1 MHAHRLRN
9 RLSAAALVAASA
21 LAAPQLAKADDNPG
35 LFGRLFRMGNS
46 NGSNAAKARPN
57 GPLPYGGDKPA
68 AAGRNNNHDH
78 DHDAGGDQFIPPA
91 TASRGPATPT
101 TAAGPLS
108 GPGPSTPEVADT
120 GSAPP
125 ITPRSRVSSAATE
138 ADPLLTRMALGRSND
153 GTQFGMFLQVFADGT
168 VIDSE
173 GVHRLSPSDIR
184 PLAELVGSGELS
196 RNRGHCGAPSGDY
209 IEEVHVVVFERRL
222 GRLTAQPFSYS
233 GNPQGCDA
241 SVRQLHALIESL
253 QARLSGQPAAP
264 TAAAP
269 ATVPAPTSPPMNLTP
284 TPTPTTAAA
293 PPITSAPAPAP
304 IVSTPAAMQPQAVSA
319 FGGGPV
325 RTARPSAGR
334 VLPPLDGATGPVI
347 PLTPADPR

>member
-21 LAAPQLAKADDNPG
+21 LAAPHAATADDNPG
-35 LFGRLFRMGNS
+35 LFGRLFRMGGAS
-46 NGSNAAKARPN
+46 NTARAKPSA
-57 GPLPYGGDKPA
+57 PLPHGGDKPA
-68 AAGRNNNHDH
+68 PGGGHDH
-78 DHDAGGDQFIPPA
+78 DHGAGGDQFIPPA
-91 TASRGPATPT
+91 AAPRGPAAPVA

-108 GPGPSTPEVADT
+108 GPGPTTPEVADA

-153 GTQFGMFLQVFADGT
+153 GSQFGMFLQIFADGT

-173 GVHRLSPSDIR
+173 GVHRLSPTDVR
-184 PLAELVGSGELS
+184 PLAELVASGELS
-196 RNRGHCGAPSGDY
+196 RNRGHCGSPSGDY

-241 SVRQLHALIESL
+241 SVRQLHALIEGL
-253 QARLSGQPAAP
+253 QARLSGQPAAA
-264 TAAAP
+264 TAAA
-269 ATVPAPTSPPMNLTP
+269 AGPAPAVHPS
-284 TPTPTTAAA
+284 A
-293 PPITSAPAPAP
+293 PPITLNSASPAPAPAAMVP
-304 IVSTPAAMQPQAVSA
+304 PTPAPATPAPAVASPQPASA

-325 RTARPSAGR
+325 RTARPSTAGTGR
-334 VLPPLDGATGPVI
+334 VLPPLDGTTGPVI
-347 PLTPADPR
+347 PLTPVDPH

>member
-35 LFGRLFRMGNS
+35 LFGRLFRMGSN

-57 GPLPYGGDKPA
+57 GSLPYGGDKPA
-68 AAGRNNNHDH
+68 AAGRNANHDH

-91 TASRGPATPT
+91 TASRGPATPAPAA

-153 GTQFGMFLQVFADGT
+153 GAQFGMFLQIFADGT

-173 GVHRLSPSDIR
+173 GVHRLSPTDIR

-253 QARLSGQPAAP
+253 QARLSGQPAA
-264 TAAAP
+264 
-269 ATVPAPTSPPMNLTP
+269 ATVAASPTGPAPSSPPLNLTP
-284 TPTPTTAAA
+284 TPTATTAA
-293 PPITSAPAPAP
+293 PIVSAPAP
-304 IVSTPAAMQPQAVSA
+304 IVSAPAAMPPQAASA

-325 RTARPSAGR
+325 RTARPSTGR

-347 PLTPADPR
+347 PLTPVDPH